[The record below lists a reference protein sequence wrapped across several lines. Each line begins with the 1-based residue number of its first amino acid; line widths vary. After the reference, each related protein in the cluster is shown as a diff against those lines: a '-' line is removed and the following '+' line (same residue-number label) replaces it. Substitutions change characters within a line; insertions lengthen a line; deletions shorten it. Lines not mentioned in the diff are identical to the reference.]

1 MRKRAWFVT
10 TGVAIILTACAMGTQ
25 TPTPPSQGDEIGT
38 VVASTMQVYTASPGG
53 VVATPAATQ
62 FSGTPISFQYAS
74 FVIPNELAGGA
85 NTEAVPAV
93 AADSGAPWDVAPAHL
108 KFTLTGYQLQGK
120 FHEPGMYV
128 YPADEY
134 AASSTNAAEQINRIA
149 KILGGGPLMKE
160 TLPIVPFFNAGPLIA
175 ASIQRIS
182 FQNGSGVRTLT
193 QYDQYA
199 ASVNNRELFY
209 HFQGL
214 SKDGK
219 YYVIAILPVTAPVL
233 AEDEKP
239 DAAVPAEG
247 VPIPPNIGPNEVYYF
262 AVTEKLNSLPPDAY
276 APSLTTLDALIQSIL
291 VTTP

>member
-1 MRKRAWFVT
+1 ME
-10 TGVAIILTACAMGTQ
+10 TQ

-53 VVATPAATQ
+53 VGVTQAATQ

-85 NTEAVPAV
+85 NTEAVPAI

-108 KFTLTGYQLQGK
+108 KFTLTGYQLQDK
-120 FHEPGMYV
+120 FHEPGIYV

-134 AASSTNAAEQINRIA
+134 AASSTGAAEQIDRLR
-149 KILGGGPLMKE
+149 KILAGGTLMKE
-160 TLPIVPFFNAGPLIA
+160 TLPIVPFFNATPLIA
-175 ASIQRIS
+175 AGIQRIP
-182 FQNGSGVRTLT
+182 FQNGSGVRALT
-193 QYDQYA
+193 EYAQYA
-199 ASVNNRELFY
+199 APINNRELFY

-247 VPIPPNIGPNEVYYF
+247 VPIPANIGPNEVYYF
-262 AVTEKLNSLPPDAY
+262 AVTEKLNSLAPGAY
-276 APSLTTLDALIQSIL
+276 TPSLSVLDTLIQSIL